1 MQCLNF
7 LVKCVNY
14 GQNQNK
20 MSKKPNKVDVVFDY
34 LELMK
39 LEINK
44 RFGETATKKD
54 ILKHLIERGMIDP
67 RRLRNYMIIAD
78 FDKRLHF
85 NKGNRTH
92 TFMDLSIKYKVSES
106 QAQNIVYKYRKKAK
120 ASENITY

>member
-1 MQCLNF
+1 MH
-7 LVKCVNY
+7 
-14 GQNQNK
+14 
-20 MSKKPNKVDVVFDY
+20 DY
-34 LELMK
+34 LDLMSN
-39 LEINK
+39 EILK
-44 RFGETATKKD
+44 RFGETATNKD
-54 ILKHLIERGMIDP
+54 ILKHLVERGIVDP

-78 FDKRLHF
+78 FDRKLVL

>member
-1 MQCLNF
+1 
-7 LVKCVNY
+7 
-14 GQNQNK
+14 
-20 MSKKPNKVDVVFDY
+20 MSKKPNKVDIVYDY
-34 LELMK
+34 LELMCEEV
-39 LEINK
+39 LR
-44 RFGETATKKD
+44 RFGETATQKD
-54 ILKHLIERGMIDP
+54 ILRHLTERGMIDP

-78 FDKRLHF
+78 FDRRLQF

>member
-1 MQCLNF
+1 MKY
-7 LVKCVNY
+7 VKSGNKR
-14 GQNQNK
+14 QK

-34 LELMK
+34 LELMG
-39 LEINK
+39 LEISK

-54 ILKHLIERGMIDP
+54 ILRHLVERGIVDP

-78 FDKRLHF
+78 FDRRLAF

-106 QAQNIVYKYRKKAK
+106 QAQNIVYKYRKKSK
-120 ASENITY
+120 ASENISY